1 MMVLV
6 NRRLTPAMRQAGF
19 LFGVDMVTN
28 VTDYVFHL
36 FLAWSLTPADMAIV
50 QTVNSVL
57 LIVITAFGVLQPVV
71 ARFVAAATADDDP
84 TTAPRAIF
92 QIYFGQSVGLA
103 ALLLAIILIARQF
116 IAGWL
121 NIPLAAVTVASFM
134 VLLAVIRP
142 VVMGMLQGLQRFI
155 AFGVT
160 RASYALSRLAS
171 ALILVGLLGG
181 GAIGGVTAIPLGGLA
196 ALGAGLILL
205 GSGVWRRSDRV
216 PTSLVW
222 QGWRLSLAAL
232 FAYTAFVGLQNN
244 DLIWVN
250 RTFEPDVAG
259 AYAAVVV
266 LRRVLAVLP
275 GALLVILYPRIVTR
289 LKAGRLPDNLLLAT
303 GLVILAINLTVTAV
317 YFVFGRW
324 IVAFMFGPEYQ
335 LSASLLGWMGIAM
348 TGFGL
353 AAIWLNLSLATRP
366 WPYVLL
372 MLATLV
378 LQTVFL
384 AGRALTVQTVT
395 LIFLLSGWSLA
406 LGGLALYLFW
416 LRPRLAA
423 AANLQTGRPL

>member
-1 MMVLV
+1 MVLL
-6 NRRLTPAMRQAGF
+6 NQRLTPAMRQAGF

-28 VTDYVFHL
+28 VTDYAFHL
-36 FLAWSLTPADMAIV
+36 FLAWSLAPADMAIV

-57 LIVITAFGVLQPVV
+57 IVVITAFAVLQPVV
-71 ARFVAAATADDDP
+71 ARFVAEAAADSQSE
-84 TTAPRAIF
+84 TTPRAIF
-92 QIYFGQSVGLA
+92 QAYFGQSIGLA
-103 ALLLAIILIARQF
+103 ALLLVIILIARRP
-116 IAGWL
+116 IANWL
-121 NIPLAAVTVASFM
+121 NVPLLAATIASFM

-160 RASYALSRLAS
+160 RASYALSRLA
-171 ALILVGLLGG
+171 ATLLLVGLLGG
-181 GAIGGVTAIPLGGLA
+181 GAIGGVIAIPLGGLA
-196 ALGAGLILL
+196 ALAVGLILL
-205 GSGVWRRSDRV
+205 GSRVWQRSNGV
-216 PTSLVW
+216 PTSLIW

-289 LKAGRLPDNLLLAT
+289 LQTGRLPDKLLLVT
-303 GLVILAINLTVTAV
+303 GAVILLINLTVTAI
-317 YFVFGRW
+317 YFIFGRW
-324 IVAFMFGPEYQ
+324 IVDFMFGPEYQ
-335 LSASLLGWMGIAM
+335 ISIQLLGWMGIAM

-366 WPYVLL
+366 WPYVA
-372 MLATLV
+372 MLVTILIA
-378 LQTVFL
+378 QTIFL
-384 AGRALTVQTVT
+384 AGRALTVQSVA
-395 LIFLLSGWSLA
+395 LVFGLSGWALA
-406 LGGLALYLFW
+406 LGGLALYLAW
-416 LRPRLAA
+416 LRPRLA
-423 AANLQTGRPL
+423 TDISP